1 VKPQPNSALEWL
13 IGFKTIKPTQNISG
27 GYTSNIFLRVAR
39 QGTPITRYLDNLN
52 SWCLAQFRFNN
63 VTGF

>member
-1 VKPQPNSALEWL
+1 VKPQPNTALEWL

-27 GYTSNIFLRVAR
+27 GYTNNIFLRVAR

-52 SWCLAQFRFNN
+52 TWCLAQFCFND